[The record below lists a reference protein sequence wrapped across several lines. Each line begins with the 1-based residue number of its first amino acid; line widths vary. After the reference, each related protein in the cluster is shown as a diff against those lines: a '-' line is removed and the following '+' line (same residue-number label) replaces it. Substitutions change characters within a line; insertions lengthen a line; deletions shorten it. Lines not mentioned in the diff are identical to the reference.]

1 MDHSPPSSSVHGI
14 SQERA
19 LQWVAIRF
27 SKGSSWPRGWTPVSG
42 MAGTFFTNWA
52 TREAQKLP
60 CSFKAVPAEE
70 HLGGL
75 RMYCGCQ
82 GETASLLNVPH
93 GNHPLALPYWDG
105 GKWLLLNTEASCNSV
120 QWFHPSSFIS
130 SCFLSWSFHL
140 HVSMLIPNQHG
151 FDPMSNFNCSPSS
164 LLFLSFKLK
173 SYPNFSL
180 YVLTSQCLFSFMFH
194 THKRIDEIHV

>member
-1 MDHSPPSSSVHGI
+1 MGFPRKEQCSGLPFPFPRDLPDPGVEPQSL
-14 SQERA
+14 A
-19 LQWVAIRF
+19 LQAH
-27 SKGSSWPRGWTPVSG
+27 SLPTEPPGKP
-42 MAGTFFTNWA
+42 
-52 TREAQKLP
+52 QKLP
-60 CSFKAVPAEE
+60 CSFKAVPAEK

-75 RMYCGCQ
+75 WMYRGCR

-93 GNHPLALPYWDG
+93 GNHLLALPYWDG

-140 HVSMLIPNQHG
+140 HASMLMPNQHG

-180 YVLTSQCLFSFMFH
+180 YVLTSQCLFSFVFH